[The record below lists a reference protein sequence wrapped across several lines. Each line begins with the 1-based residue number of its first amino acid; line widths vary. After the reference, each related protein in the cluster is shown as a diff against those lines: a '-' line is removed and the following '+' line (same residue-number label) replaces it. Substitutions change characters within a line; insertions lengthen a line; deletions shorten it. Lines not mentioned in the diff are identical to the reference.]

1 MNRNSLLYLF
11 FLVLFV
17 PLCLNAQV
25 AEDEIR
31 REGSFI
37 DANREK
43 LLGNFDKAISI
54 LRELHRQDAE
64 NAGITYELGRLYK
77 AQGDTEEAVRFLKKS
92 TELDPSNEWYPK
104 FLADIYQ
111 EEGRNKE
118 GAELYQKLVKQSPN
132 DQYLYFKQAYF
143 LVKAQEINKAL
154 KVYNELEKRVGYNEE
169 IARRK
174 HTLFMGMGDIPKA
187 EKELVRLIEAYPDR
201 LDFLHHLASFYE
213 TKGDQ
218 KDAIR
223 VYEKIISRSPSD
235 PKAALA
241 LSGKSTIKND
251 EIQYLAAMIPAFERT
266 DVDLD
271 LKISKLLPF
280 ITNVAN
286 TGDKAIAEAAIQLTD
301 ILETVHG
308 GDAKVFAASGDLH
321 YHSGQLKKAAIK
333 YQETVDRDKNVFPVW
348 MQLLTC
354 HYEMGDFESLLKVT
368 NNALDV
374 YPNRAILQ
382 FYLALA
388 DDALNNYD
396 NALADLQLAGIMA
409 GKNTDLLTQIK
420 ALEGQIY
427 YHKNQND
434 KALNHFNEAMQLND
448 ESPEFN
454 YRYGQYLLA
463 TGDIKQA
470 KNKAKKAATEAS
482 FNPYYTYGWAKILY
496 VSTDYKAAKEQL
508 DLALKAGASYWS
520 SALELAGDIQFQLKN
535 IDEAVQW
542 WQKALEKGG
551 TSEQLHNK
559 ISNRS
564 L

>member
-1 MNRNSLLYLF
+1 MNRNTLLYILF
-11 FLVLFV
+11 LIFIT
-17 PLCLNAQV
+17 PLCLEAQV
-25 AEDEIR
+25 AEDDIR
-31 REGSFI
+31 REGTFI

-64 NAGITYELGRLYK
+64 NPGITYELGRLYQ
-77 AQGDTEEAVRFLKKS
+77 ALGNTEEAIRFLKKS
-92 TELDPSNEWYPK
+92 TDLDPTNEWYPK

-111 EEGRNKE
+111 EEGRNKD
-118 GAELYQKLVKQSPN
+118 GAELYEKLIKQSPN
-132 DQYLYFKQAYF
+132 DQYLYFKHAYF
-143 LVKAQEINKAL
+143 LVRAQEINKAL
-154 KVYNELEKRVGYNEE
+154 KVYNELEKRIGYNEE

-187 EKELVRLIEAYPDR
+187 EKELVRLTEAYPGR
-201 LDFLHHLASFYE
+201 LDFLHLLASFYE

-218 KDAIR
+218 KDAFR
-223 VYEKIISRSPSD
+223 VYEKIILRSPND

-241 LSGKSTIKND
+241 LSGKSTVKND
-251 EIQYLAAMIPAFERT
+251 EIQYLAAMIPIFERT

-286 TGDKAIAEAAIQLTD
+286 TGDITIANAAIQLTD
-301 ILETVHG
+301 ILEEVHG
-308 GDAKVFAASGDLH
+308 GDAKVYAAAGDLH
-321 YHSGQLKKAAIK
+321 YHSGQLQKAALK
-333 YQETVDRDKNVFPVW
+333 YQATVDRDKSVFSVW

-354 HYEMGDFESLLKVT
+354 HYEMGDFENLLSVT
-368 NNALDV
+368 NDALDV

-388 DDALNNYD
+388 NEALDDYD
-396 NALADLQLAGIMA
+396 NALANLKLAGIMA

-427 YHKNQND
+427 YHKNNNN
-434 KALNHFNEAMQLND
+434 KATDRFKEAMTLND
-448 ESPEFN
+448 HSPEFN

-470 KNKAKKAATEAS
+470 KNQAKKAAEAAS
-482 FNPYYTYGWAKILY
+482 FNPYYTFGWAKILY
-496 VSTDYKAAKEQL
+496 TSTDYKAAKAQL
-508 DLALKAGASYWS
+508 DLSLKAGASYWPH
-520 SALELAGDIQFQLKN
+520 ALELAGDIQFQLKN

-542 WQKALEKGG
+542 WQKALEKGS
-551 TSEQLHNK
+551 TSEQLRNK